1 MSKHDSWKS
10 FPAMTHSLKDV
21 WCKKNQS
28 LGDHFTV
35 TVIVPVKLGHYY
47 CVRLFSSVE
56 AL

>member
-21 WCKKNQS
+21 WRKENQS

-35 TVIVPVKLGHYY
+35 TVAPVKLGHYY
-47 CVRLFSSVE
+47 CVRRFSSVE